1 MDIVINVNPAAA
13 DFHLSEEA
21 SDLLWDRRPLYPA
34 DLSAWPSYCGDA
46 YELAE
51 DFAERTEWRDH
62 PDLVNVVRELGT
74 EAGSMGSILRV
85 GTIPD
90 DVDWVLVVNSK
101 TGWEH
106 IAEKHRTWRYS
117 VRDCHRFVPLPELV
131 TDRSRVGHK
140 RRANPAGLTLVKED
154 TQ

>member
-1 MDIVINVNPAAA
+1 MDIVITVNPAAA

-34 DLSAWPSYCGDA
+34 
-46 YELAE
+46 
-51 DFAERTEWRDH
+51 AERTEWRDH

-85 GTIPD
+85 VTIPD